1 MRSKNSWNKEYE
13 TKVDKNGK
21 KHTRMVKHGMKQSKK
36 SLAFSKHVNKMKL
49 INLSG
54 IRNLVARALER
65 RTHENT
71 EGFVTNSSSSSF
83 IICFA
88 RIADKEKAQKIIDQF
103 NLDVLDV
110 TGVNDERNWSGEL
123 GASWCGAVIYG
134 VDDILEKHLMENI
147 S

>member
-1 MRSKNSWNKEYE
+1 
-13 TKVDKNGK
+13 
-21 KHTRMVKHGMKQSKK
+21 MK
-36 SLAFSKHVNKMKL
+36 
-49 INLSG
+49 
-54 IRNLVARALER
+54 IRK
-65 RTHENT
+65 
-71 EGFVTNSSSSSF
+71 GFVTNSSSSSF

-134 VDDILEKHLMENI
+134 VDDILEKDAYYDEWGDAVYDYDFSMNEAIDAITEVNGFADI
-147 S
+147 EVAEGEGRDG